1 MKFRHRMGG
10 GVETGFCHK
19 IDFLQKCNMY
29 ITLYYI
35 SSFNRKNRQNP
46 VVISCIFLWGG

>member
-35 SSFNRKNRQNP
+35 CHLIGK
-46 VVISCIFLWGG
+46 IGKILW